1 LKKEEGMEEYPQ
13 NFIYDIA
20 QVIIQ
25 PDEQRVV
32 RINEEVMALAKAK
45 HKADIKKAYNELV
58 YEDEI
63 EGIVGFHLEIT
74 IIPTRVMSHS
84 CNSKING

>member
-1 LKKEEGMEEYPQ
+1 LKKEEGRGQYLQ
-13 NFIYDIA
+13 NFIFDIA

-45 HKADIKKAYNELV
+45 RKAAIKKAYNELV

-63 EGIVGFHLEIT
+63 EGILDFHLEIT
-74 IIPTRVMSHS
+74 INQTR
-84 CNSKING
+84 